1 MGIFKNLTQEERA
14 RFAEKKAQVDSV
26 FLANDAIV
34 IFESIEREFDVSEIS
49 QTDNFKK
56 LMLSYINF
64 IWEND
69 LTDDQKSY
77 YYQNLG
83 VLVTTSEEKKNY
95 FDNLISLA
103 SEDIVKRF
111 SNYIGKYKDVK
122 KVIVKY

>member
-1 MGIFKNLTQEERA
+1 MGIFRDLTQEERA
-14 RFAEKKAQVDSV
+14 RFSEKKAQVDSL
-26 FLANDAIV
+26 FLANDVMV

-56 LMLSYINF
+56 LMLSNIHF
-64 IWEND
+64 VWEND